1 MIRELTWSSSNP
13 SVANV
18 NANGKVTALSVG
30 SSVLTARVNE
40 TGQEFNCNVRVIAP
54 IEPSMIVTANGIDI
68 PMMKVDGGTFTMG
81 ATPEQGDDAYDSE
94 KPVHQVTLSDYYI
107 GQTEVTQKLWEAVM
121 GSNPSYFKGTKKP
134 VERVSWNDIVNE
146 FLPRLNALT
155 GKNFTLP
162 TEAQWEFAAR
172 GGNKS
177 KGYKY
182 SGSNTI
188 DDVAWNRG
196 NHYPL
201 KTHPVGQKLPN
212 ELGIY
217 DMSGNV
223 EEWCSDRYGDYN
235 GESQTHP
242 LGSSS
247 GLRRVLRG
255 GCFSN
260 EPSFCRI
267 SYRGFDYPDNEC
279 ENKYRGFRLALSDI
293 IALNKKSIL
302 LVERQSEKLI
312 VGLNGIVPL
321 KNGLIW
327 FSSNPSVAKVD
338 ANGQVTAINEGTAI
352 ITARVNE
359 AKLDLNCKVEVKT
372 PVKPAMVVIVNQISI
387 PLMKVEGGIFTM
399 GPTPEQ
405 GDDVYDDDKLTHQVT
420 LSDYYIGQTEVTQE
434 LWEAVMGSNPSKY
447 KNPKNPVE
455 CVTWND
461 IVNDFLPKLNELT
474 GKKFTIPTE
483 AQWEFAAKG
492 GNKSKGYKYSGSNN
506 IDDVAW
512 YGERRN
518 TRTTHPVGQ
527 KLPNELGIYD
537 MSGNVYEWCSD
548 WYEAYSAEAQT
559 DPIGPESSSSRV
571 LRGGCFDGY
580 ARNCRVSRRLHY
592 YPDYKSYDC
601 GFRLVLDLQ
610 FYSNFYP

>member
-1 MIRELTWSSSNP
+1 MEKTDLVKSQKEAQSILKFHVNGVNFNMIKVEGGTFTMGVTPEQGEDALGDRKLAHQVTLSNYYIGQTQVTQELWKAVMGSNPSYYKSNPKNRVDNVSWDDIVNDFLPKLNKLTGKNFTLPTEAQWEFAARGGNKSKGYKYSGSNDIDEVAWYHDNNSPFGPKPVGQKLPNELGIYDMTGNLQEWCSDWFWSYYAEAQTDPTGPASGSSRVMRGGCFGIYDFLCLVSSRDNADPFRSRHYNGFRLALSDIIALNKKTFLLVEGQSEKLFFLVNGITPMIRELTWSSSNP

-30 SSVLTARVNE
+30 SSVLTARVND

-182 SGSNTI
+182 SGSNNI

-201 KTHPVGQKLPN
+201 K
-212 ELGIY
+212 
-217 DMSGNV
+217 
-223 EEWCSDRYGDYN
+223 
-235 GESQTHP
+235 
-242 LGSSS
+242 
-247 GLRRVLRG
+247 
-255 GCFSN
+255 
-260 EPSFCRI
+260 
-267 SYRGFDYPDNEC
+267 
-279 ENKYRGFRLALSDI
+279 
-293 IALNKKSIL
+293 
-302 LVERQSEKLI
+302 
-312 VGLNGIVPL
+312 
-321 KNGLIW
+321 
-327 FSSNPSVAKVD
+327 
-338 ANGQVTAINEGTAI
+338 
-352 ITARVNE
+352 
-359 AKLDLNCKVEVKT
+359 
-372 PVKPAMVVIVNQISI
+372 
-387 PLMKVEGGIFTM
+387 
-399 GPTPEQ
+399 
-405 GDDVYDDDKLTHQVT
+405 
-420 LSDYYIGQTEVTQE
+420 
-434 LWEAVMGSNPSKY
+434 
-447 KNPKNPVE
+447 
-455 CVTWND
+455 
-461 IVNDFLPKLNELT
+461 
-474 GKKFTIPTE
+474 
-483 AQWEFAAKG
+483 
-492 GNKSKGYKYSGSNN
+492 
-506 IDDVAW
+506 
-512 YGERRN
+512 
-518 TRTTHPVGQ
+518 THPVGQ

-601 GFRLVLDLQ
+601 GFRLVLDL
-610 FYSNFYP
+610 